1 MPAMEK
7 KTGRR
12 RAAFRFK
19 PFSRKQKQLLFW
31 YKAKANADKSMIIAD
46 GSIRSGKTIAMICSF
61 LMFSMNTFENTDFI
75 VAGKTISALKRNVV
89 NPMLRIIA
97 AFGWS
102 YRYNRG
108 GNYITVGTNT
118 FYLFGASSEAAQDVL
133 QGMTAGGAFADEAA
147 LMPKSFIEQMIG
159 RCSLEDARIF
169 MN

>member
-1 MPAMEK
+1 MMPAMEK

-97 AFGWS
+97 RLA
-102 YRYNRG
+102 
-108 GNYITVGTNT
+108 
-118 FYLFGASSEAAQDVL
+118 GAIAIIEAATTSQSER
-133 QGMTAGGAFADEAA
+133 TR
-147 LMPKSFIEQMIG
+147 ST
-159 RCSLEDARIF
+159 CSAQAQKRHRMCF
-169 MN
+169 RV